1 MRHLFFILIV
11 LVPLASS
18 AQQDSTK
25 QEEMLFGQQ
34 AEVLPEY
41 PGGPEA
47 VLRHIAEN
55 VNYPKEARD
64 KGITGV
70 VYVQYDVLTD
80 GSLGNFVV
88 VRGAHPL
95 LDAEAVRAVQTLGN
109 YKPGMQRGKPVVVAM
124 TLPIRFNLANTG
136 KPKKKKK
143 KRRKKN
149 N

>member
-1 MRHLFFILIV
+1 MKLFTILFALILSKV
-11 LVPLASS
+11 AVAK
-18 AQQDSTK
+18 QDTTK
-25 QEEMLFGQQ
+25 QKEMLFGQQ
-34 AEVLPEY
+34 TEVLPEY

-95 LDAEAVRAVQTLGN
+95 LDAEAARAVQTLGN
-109 YKPGMQRGKPVVVAM
+109 YKPGMQRGEPVVVAM
-124 TLPIRFNLANTG
+124 TLPIRFNLANTS
-136 KPKKKKK
+136 KPKKKK
-143 KRRKKN
+143 RKKN